1 MPELTGFAVP
11 PAHVRAVDFGH
22 VLVLIDYRTGRV
34 RGLLPAAAERFRIA
48 ARTGHIGPLHGRL
61 ADQLLT
67 AGLLTPAPADGPW
80 PVIPVLTAA
89 ASWGS
94 TEHPAGIV
102 RPGPVPISALPGGAG
117 ALAVVAAVKAVGD
130 RGTAMN
136 RVVRAVERAAST
148 CRHPATPRQTEAA
161 VRAVRAAG
169 WHSPVRTACLEE
181 SAAVVLLLAA
191 RRLAVTWCHGIAA
204 DPVRL
209 HAWVQTEDGAP
220 VAEPESTLVYT
231 PVLTIGGRHHRQ
243 S

>member
-1 MPELTGFAVP
+1 MPEPTGFAVP

-22 VLVLIDYRTGRV
+22 VLVLIDYRTGQV

-48 ARTGHIGPLHGRL
+48 ARTGHVGSLSGRL

-67 AGLLTPAPADGPW
+67 AGLLAPAPAAGPW
-80 PVIPVLTAA
+80 PVTPAATVA

-94 TEHPAGIV
+94 TEHPAGTV
-102 RPGPVPISALPGGAG
+102 RPGPVLTSALLGGSG
-117 ALAVVAAVKAVGD
+117 ALAVVAAVKAVGE

-136 RVVRAVERAAST
+136 RVVRVVERAAST
-148 CRHPATPRQTEAA
+148 CRRPATPRQAEAA

-169 WHSPVRTACLEE
+169 WCSPARTACLEE
-181 SAAVVLLLAA
+181 SAAAVLLLAA

-243 S
+243 P